1 MRVGPI
7 AARVVSPLQF
17 LVLLQLNQGPKY
29 GYEML
34 KFLRDEFEDIWE
46 IKTGSFYPALRSLE
60 ARGFVETDLRG
71 DTEFYKLTTKGSA
84 LIKSFEERLEMSSR
98 FTNRYIGAM
107 VKLMPSDLR
116 KRALEVFRSLLKED
130 VNIFSV
136 QMHLFYESI
145 DSASILSFLDDMK
158 GILENRISMI
168 EKIKHEVM
176 SRSLDCQPS

>member
-17 LVLLQLNQGPKY
+17 LVLLQLNHEPKY

-34 KFLRDEFEDIWE
+34 KFLRDEFEEIWE
-46 IKTGSFYPALRSLE
+46 IKTRSFYPALRSLE

-71 DTEFYKLTTKGSA
+71 NTEFYKLTNKGSA
-84 LIKSFEERLEMSSR
+84 LIISFNERLELSSR
-98 FTNRYIGAM
+98 FTNRYIRAM

-116 KRALEVFRSLLKED
+116 KRALGVFRTLLEED
-130 VNIFSV
+130 VDISSAHM
-136 QMHLFYESI
+136 QLFYESI
-145 DSASILSFLDDMK
+145 DPASILSFLDDMK

-176 SRSLDCQPS
+176 SRN